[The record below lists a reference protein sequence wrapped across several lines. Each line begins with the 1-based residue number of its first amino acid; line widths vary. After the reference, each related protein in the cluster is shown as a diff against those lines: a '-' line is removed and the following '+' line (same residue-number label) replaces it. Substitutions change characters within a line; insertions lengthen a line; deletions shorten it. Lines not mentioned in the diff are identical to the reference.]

1 MPKVSV
7 LMPIYKT
14 NRDYLKESI
23 KSILDQSFKDFEF
36 LIIDDCP
43 IDTREDVVLS
53 FNDSRIIYEKNTE
66 NLGISATRNKL
77 IEKAKGEYL
86 AIFDHDDISLPNR
99 LEKQVSYLDL
109 NPNVG
114 VLGCEVQYFG
124 KDNRLIKN
132 PLCDHDIKLALM
144 SYCAVIHPGSMVRRT
159 LLIDNNI
166 RYKEQYSPAEDYA
179 LWCDLIP
186 YTRFYNMPEVLLNY
200 RVHKANTSKVQQ
212 EKLKNSATAL
222 HAFNRVVNPELFYE
236 FKERCEYTFKY
247 RLFGCLEFLK
257 VIKTRDKKDYL
268 LFGLIRLLSIKLS
281 TK

>member
-1 MPKVSV
+1 
-7 LMPIYKT
+7 MPIYKT

-132 PLCDHDIKLALM
+132 PSCDHDIKLALM